1 MAVTVSDMDRKLLKL
16 IADGEAV
23 RSNPYCS
30 VWPGSVEPSLTAMTL
45 SQVDDYQKQR
55 IASGRKSSAVGKYQ
69 FIKSTLK
76 ECVGYLGCDPL
87 RVCFTPDVQDALI
100 IKRLEKFR
108 RYNEWKSGALDSGK
122 FMIFLAAEFASMPV
136 PYDIAA
142 GSVYKGL
149 PKRNLKKGQSFYAGD
164 GLNKAN
170 HDPDSV
176 YQALED
182 IRNGGEG
189 NIKDIDVTTT
199 GGNRARPPSGVSNKS
214 QVEASAAGSRA
225 GSYRPTRA
233 GSMPL
238 PNVDLPEAVNPYKY
252 YQIDALDDRYDFR
265 TGEKVKDI
273 LVHGI
278 NAAAVSPVVV
288 EDPGVAGGT
297 SDVGTAP
304 ASADATGET
313 ESVQNPDATDPRGQ
327 EQLPDLVPKEVPD
340 PVPTD
345 AEGNADSGA
354 PGLPYIDSV
363 IDDALNSIPVLG
375 DLKNGTSP
383 CVDPITDGTGF
394 IAGIENAASQMSPDV
409 TGLINQGKNALSAK
423 ASDAVETTKS
433 WIKTNAT

>member
-1 MAVTVSDMDRKLLKL
+1 MAVTISDMDRKVLRL
-16 IADGEAV
+16 IAEGEAI

-30 VWPGSVEPSLTAMTL
+30 VWPGHVEPSLTSMTL
-45 SQVDDYQKQR
+45 SQVQDYQTQR
-55 IASGRKSSAVGKYQ
+55 IKSGRKSSAVGKYQ
-69 FIKSTLK
+69 FIKGTLK
-76 ECVGYLGCDPL
+76 ECTGYLACDPL

-100 IKRLEKFR
+100 IKRLEKTR
-108 RYNEWKSGALDSGK
+108 RYSNWKSGSLDTAK
-122 FMIFLAAEFASMPV
+122 FMIFLSAEFASMPV
-136 PYDIAA
+136 PHDIAA

-189 NIKDIDVTTT
+189 NIKNVDVTTT
-199 GGNRARPPSGVSNKS
+199 GGNRARPPSGISNKA
-214 QVEASAAGSRA
+214 QVEATTAGSQA
-225 GSYRPTRA
+225 GAYRPTRA
-233 GSMPL
+233 GSMPM
-238 PNVDLPEAVNPYKY
+238 PNVDLPVVNNPYKY

-278 NAAAVSPVVV
+278 NAASVSPVAVA
-288 EDPGVAGGT
+288 DPGVAGGT

-313 ESVQNPDATDPRGQ
+313 ESVQNPDALDPKGQ
-327 EQLPDLVPKEVPD
+327 EQLPDLVPKEVPA
-340 PVPTD
+340 PVPTED
-345 AEGNADSGA
+345 DGNIDITA
-354 PGLPYIDSV
+354 PLLPYIDSV

-375 DLKNGTSP
+375 DLKNGNTP
-383 CVDPITDGTGF
+383 CPDSLTGSGNF
-394 IAGIENAASQMSPDV
+394 ADAIDSTLSNLSADV
-409 TGLINQGKNALSAK
+409 TGLVNQAKTGLTDKAKNAAQNI
-423 ASDAVETTKS
+423 TKNWTS
-433 WIKTNAT
+433 T